1 MKILP
6 IYLDVSTN
14 GRIWN
19 WLIHKSSNTG
29 ISYFLHVFSSTS
41 TIPYNWEEI
50 LLILILILPARK
62 GKKEE
67 TAVWQRRRFER
78 ICYSIFQETLN
89 VKIENPPT
97 VAKFHNL
104 LILTKRIFWR
114 TIFRNGNKS
123 SIPFFFF
130 RKIQKFK
137 IRQNMPPDPVGKQ
150 WKFCNFANFVLPWE
164 PESFFSLATSSFVHH
179 RLTRLRPKVEDTS
192 SIFKT

>member
-1 MKILP
+1 MSVPMGGYGIDWSINHLILVFH
-6 IYLDVSTN
+6 IFFT
-14 GRIWN
+14 
-19 WLIHKSSNTG
+19 
-29 ISYFLHVFSSTS
+29 YFLPHLLFLTMRRNTPYSYSYSPSKKGEKGGNSS
-41 TIPYNWEEI
+41 
-50 LLILILILPARK
+50 L
-62 GKKEE
+62 
-67 TAVWQRRRFER
+67 WQRRRFER

-89 VKIENPPT
+89 VKIKNPPT

-104 LILTKRIFWR
+104 FILTKRIFWR